1 MLLWLITS
9 SAFLTR
15 CWNNLLMSLGS
26 LKLISAYFTIKSFKN
41 FTGMNGK
48 VEFKNCW
55 QKKRSMYSIL
65 IWVETSPGF
74 TAWLASDPATTL
86 AAPLAPAGPPIF

>member
-26 LKLISAYFTIKSFKN
+26 LKLISAYFTIRSFKN

-48 VEFKNCW
+48 VDFKYPW
-55 QKKRSMYSIL
+55 QK
-65 IWVETSPGF
+65 
-74 TAWLASDPATTL
+74 
-86 AAPLAPAGPPIF
+86 